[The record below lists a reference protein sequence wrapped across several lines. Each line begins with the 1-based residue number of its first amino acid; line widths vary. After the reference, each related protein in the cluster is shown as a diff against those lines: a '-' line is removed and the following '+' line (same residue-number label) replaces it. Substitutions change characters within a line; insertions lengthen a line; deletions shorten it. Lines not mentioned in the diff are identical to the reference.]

1 MISVDIRQALYHLG
15 SIIGEVTTEDVLET
29 IFGKFCIGK

>member
-1 MISVDIRQALYHLG
+1 MDIREAFKHLG
-15 SIIGEVTTEDVLET
+15 EIIGEVDTDRDVLGT